1 MPETGHIATLEA
13 ENIQLRRRAE
23 QAERKVAQLE
33 HERAELK
40 RLIFGSKSERFVPE
54 QKPEQMTLFEEAP
67 AVEISREEEVAAHR
81 RARKK
86 PVRQALPDHLPRQV
100 IVIEPAIDRTDL
112 KKIGE
117 EITETLDYTPA
128 KLTVIRRVRPKY
140 IDPLTDRMFIAE
152 LPARPVDK
160 GIAEAGLLASVVVEK
175 YVDHLPIY
183 RQVQRYKREGI
194 PLARSTL
201 EGWVAAVAR
210 LLEPL
215 YERLGE
221 LILESGYI
229 QADETPIP
237 VQDEAKKGKTHRGY
251 YWVYHAPD
259 YESPGGLVLLNYDR
273 SRDSSA
279 PKAFLQTYRGALQSD
294 GYPVYD
300 RYDGQVI
307 AYNCWAHARR
317 YFFKAQDTMPDKAKE
332 ALYVIG
338 QLYEVERQI
347 KDLPPEERAKVRQE
361 KAMPLLEGFKTWLE
375 QNPGLPKSPWGQ
387 AVNYTLSR
395 WEKLTRY
402 VEDGRIEIDNNLVEN
417 AIRPVALGRKNY
429 LFAGSHD
436 AAQRAAVIYS
446 LLATC
451 KKHDV
456 NPFEWLRDVLSRIP
470 THPHKQID
478 ELLPHIWKNSK
489 G

>member
-13 ENIQLRRRAE
+13 ENTQLRHRAE

-54 QKPEQMTLFEEAP
+54 ENPEQLTLFEEAP
-67 AVEISREEEVAAHR
+67 AVEFVREEQVAGHR
-81 RARKK
+81 RRRKK
-86 PVRQALPDHLPRQV
+86 PVRQALPEHLPRQV
-100 IVIEPAIDRTDL
+100 IVIEPALDRTNL

-117 EITETLDYTPA
+117 EVTETLDYRPA
-128 KLTVIRRVRPKY
+128 KLIVIRRVRPKY
-140 IDPLTDRMFIAE
+140 VDPQTEKILIAE

-160 GIAEAGLLASVVVEK
+160 GIAEAGLLASVVIEK

-215 YERLGE
+215 HERLGE

-237 VQDEAKKGKTHRGY
+237 VQDKGKKGKTHRGY
-251 YWVYHAPD
+251 YWVYHAPEQQLVILD
-259 YESPGGLVLLNYDR
+259 YQPG
-273 SRDSSA
+273 RDSEA
-279 PKAFLQTYRGALQSD
+279 PDGFLKDYRGALQSD
-294 GYPVYD
+294 GYAVYD
-300 RYDGQVI
+300 QYEAQVT
-307 AYNCWAHARR
+307 AFGCWAHARR
-317 YFFKAQDTMPDKAKE
+317 YFFKAQEVMADQARE
-332 ALYVIG
+332 ALYEIG

-347 KDLPPEERAKVRQE
+347 KGLAPEERARVRQE
-361 KAMPLLEGFKTWLE
+361 KATPILERFKTWLE
-375 QNPGLPKSPWGQ
+375 QNRGLPKSPWGQ
-387 AVNYTLSR
+387 AVNYALNR
-395 WEKLTRY
+395 WEKLSRY
-402 VEDGRIEIDNNLVEN
+402 VEDGRIEIDNNLIEN
-417 AIRPVALGRKNY
+417 AIRPIALGRRNY
-429 LFAGSHD
+429 LFTGSHD

-446 LLATC
+446 LLGTC

-456 NPFEWLRDVLSRIP
+456 NPYDWLRDVLARIP
-470 THPHKQID
+470 THPHKQLD
-478 ELLPHIWKNSK
+478 ELLPHIWNNSK

>member
-1 MPETGHIATLEA
+1 MPETGHIASLEA
-13 ENIQLRRRAE
+13 ENAHLRARVE
-23 QAERKVAQLE
+23 QLE

-40 RLIFGSKSERFVPE
+40 RLIFGAKSERFVPE
-54 QKPEQMTLFEEAP
+54 ENPEQLTLFEEAP
-67 AVEISREEEVAAHR
+67 AVELPREEDVSAHR
-81 RARKK
+81 RKRKK
-86 PVRQALPDHLPRQV
+86 PVRQALPKHLPRQV
-100 IVIEPAIDRTDL
+100 IIIEPAVDRSEL

-117 EITETLDYTPA
+117 EITETLDYRPA
-128 KLTVIRRVRPKY
+128 KLIVIRRIRPKY
-140 IDPLTDRMFIAE
+140 VDPETDRVFIAE

-160 GIAEAGLLASVVVEK
+160 GIAEAGLLASVVIEK

-215 YERLGE
+215 HKRLRK
-221 LILESGYI
+221 LIMESGYI
-229 QADETPIP
+229 QADETPIA
-237 VQDEAKKGKTHRGY
+237 VQDETKKGKTHRGY

-259 YESPGGLVLLNYDR
+259 RESAGGLVLLDYDR
-273 SRDSSA
+273 SRHGDA
-279 PKAFLQTYRGALQSD
+279 PKAFLQGYSGALQSD

-300 RYDGQVI
+300 QFGDSPDKQVV

-317 YFFKAQDTMPDKAKE
+317 YFFKAQDEMPDQANE
-332 ALYVIG
+332 ALYEIG

-347 KDLPPEERAKVRQE
+347 KHLPPKERAAARQE
-361 KAMPLLEGFKTWLE
+361 KASPILERFKAWLE

-387 AVNYTLSR
+387 AVGYTLSR
-395 WEKLTRY
+395 WEKLSRY

-417 AIRPVALGRKNY
+417 AIRPIALGRKNY

-451 KKHDV
+451 KKYDV
-456 NPFEWLRDVLSRIP
+456 NPYEWLRDVLNRIP
-470 THPHKQID
+470 THPHKQLD
-478 ELLPHIWKNSK
+478 ELLPHIWENNK

>member
-1 MPETGHIATLEA
+1 MPEAGHIATLEA
-13 ENIQLRRRAE
+13 ENAHLRARV
-23 QAERKVAQLE
+23 ERLE

-40 RLIFGSKSERFVPE
+40 RLIFGARSERFVPE
-54 QKPEQMTLFEEAP
+54 QKPEQLTLFEEAP
-67 AVEISREEEVAAHR
+67 AVEISREEEVAAHT

-86 PVRQALPDHLPRQV
+86 PVRQALPEHLPRQF
-100 IVIEPAIDRTDL
+100 IVIEPAIDRSDL

-140 IDPLTDRMFIAE
+140 IDPLTDRVFIAE

-201 EGWVAAVAR
+201 EGWIAAVAR

-215 YERLGE
+215 HERLGE

-237 VQDEAKKGKTHRGY
+237 VQDEAKKGRTHRGY

-259 YESPGGLVLLNYDR
+259 TTGGLVFLDYDR
-273 SRDSSA
+273 GRNGDA
-279 PKAFLQTYRGALQSD
+279 PKAFLQGYSGALQSD
-294 GYPVYD
+294 GYAVYD
-300 RYDGQVI
+300 QFGPDRQVV

-317 YFFKAQDTMPDKAKE
+317 YFFKAQDTMPDKATE

-347 KDLPPEERAKVRQE
+347 KDLPPEERAQARQE
-361 KAMPLLEGFKTWLE
+361 KATPLLERFKAWLE

-387 AVNYTLSR
+387 AVSYTLSR
-395 WEKLTRY
+395 WEKLSRY

-417 AIRPVALGRKNY
+417 AIRPIALGRKNY

-456 NPFEWLRDVLSRIP
+456 NPYEWLRDVLSRIP
-470 THPHKQID
+470 THPHKQLD